1 MKKVLVLL
9 VGLGLV
15 ISCDKEEA
23 LDDSPSTF
31 ETTSIMALIESG
43 NNDASRDVNRPGS
56 VLDFINTIEI
66 TADHV
71 GTIGAPYE
79 VSEEYTMVDDG
90 SGASGFVLEDVALG
104 MNEFKA
110 YAKSYNQISTE
121 EFLWI
126 DDQADMPWEWIDAQ
140 RGRHPNVNFYD
151 NDNAPQFIKENPA
164 VGENLVEF
172 EMQAESGRLIVG
184 VKLSDE
190 IRNTFF
196 SNYVYVEH
204 QVKYADGTLSG
215 WSNKA
220 QFNDLQKDKLL
231 TFYFSDNN
239 KSIDGASVKFR
250 FDICDEISTS
260 TNTFVREIPIV
271 NGKSIGC
278 VYEVTGDAVVEDIT
292 NFNFTFN
299 WEEVDC
305 APCPSNN
312 YVTTVPSY
320 PHVQG
325 EMLTLCGTEV
335 GTVHEITT
343 LVPNLLED
351 GQYSVQLVMN
361 VGDGGFS
368 DVLLVKNGT
377 NTDQSVAW
385 TLNGTSNPGFTI
397 AANTV
402 TLVKLGDNTD
412 VTNFVVGSTSGENFT
427 TGSIADCN

>member
-121 EFLWI
+121 EYLWI

-164 VGENLVEF
+164 VGENVVNF
-172 EMQAESGRLIVG
+172 DMQAESGRLIVG

-196 SNYVYVEH
+196 SNFVYVQH

-215 WSNKA
+215 WSGMT

-231 TFYFSDNN
+231 TFYFSDND
-239 KSIDGASVKFR
+239 KSITGACVEFKFT
-250 FDICDEISTS
+250 ICDRISGA
-260 TNTFVREIPIV
+260 TNTFFREICID

-305 APCPSNN
+305 DPCTSNN

-351 GQYSVQLVMN
+351 GQYSVQSVMN
-361 VGDGGFS
+361 VDGSTS
-368 DVLLVKNGT
+368 DVLMVSNGT
-377 NTDQSVAW
+377 SSGQSVAW
-385 TLNGTSNPGFTI
+385 TLNGTSNGGFTI